1 MSDLRV
7 VLVQAEQAWKDKEK
21 NLAHFQT
28 LLNQVEPC
36 DLIVLPEMFHTSF
49 CMDAA
54 ELAEEMD
61 NSLALLFL
69 KKNAAKQ
76 NAAIYTSFIAVE
88 NKCYYN
94 RGIFMLPNG
103 EFEIYDKRKLFS
115 LANEDKI
122 YTAGSMA
129 KVVEFR
135 NWRIN
140 LQICYDLRFPEIAR
154 NSILP
159 NQTFLFDVS
168 IYVANWPAK
177 RSAHW
182 KALLP
187 ARAIENQCY
196 TIGVNRIGKDGKSFD
211 YAGDSGVWNAL
222 GELET
227 ANIKENTTLIYH
239 TLKKNN
245 LAKTREILPFLKD
258 C

>member
-7 VLVQAEQAWKDKEK
+7 VLVQAEQTWKDKEK
-21 NLAHFQT
+21 NLADFQT
-28 LLNQVEPC
+28 ILDTLEPC

-54 ELAEEMD
+54 ELAEKMND
-61 NSLALLFL
+61 SLAVTFL
-69 KKNAAKQ
+69 QKNAKKR
-76 NAAIYTSFIAVE
+76 NAAIYTSFIAE
-88 NKCYYN
+88 AHNGYYN
-94 RGIFMLPNG
+94 RGIFVFPSG
-103 EFEIYDKRKLFS
+103 EYEIYDKRKLFS
-115 LANEDKI
+115 LAGEDKI

-129 KVVEFR
+129 KIVEYR

-159 NQTFLFDVS
+159 NQCFHFDVS

-187 ARAIENQCY
+187 ARSIENQCY
-196 TIGVNRIGKDGKSFD
+196 TIGVNRIGKDGNAFE

-227 ANIKENTTLIYH
+227 PKNKESLSLIYH
-239 TLKKNN
+239 TLEKNK
-245 LAKTREILPFLKD
+245 LAKIRESLPFLKD
-258 C
+258 S